1 MADTH
6 THDPAREPRDDSS
19 RGPARS
25 TIGHLAR
32 STVLLMVA
40 FGTAKAISLVQ
51 TFIIARKIGLDNRWD
66 SFVTANRIP
75 ELLVI
80 MIGGGALGYAFIPVF
95 SGLLAK
101 GKQDD
106 AWHLSS
112 HVINTIFSVTATVS
126 LIAFVL
132 APWLVRGVVAP
143 GFAPEQVAET
153 VTLMRILL
161 ISTLIFSVS
170 GIFQGILHSHNH
182 FLLPALAPILQDV
195 GLLFGIVFLLDRWGI
210 YGVAWGAV
218 LGASLHFLIQ
228 VPGLIHTRA
237 RWWPELGW
245 RDPNLRRVIVLM
257 IPRLLGLGVV
267 SFNFLVANRIA
278 SRLGEGAVSAFDWG
292 WKLMQIPQTL
302 IGTAMG
308 FVIFPTLAAL
318 SELGDEPGKR
328 RAFSGA
334 MRFVLVATI
343 PSAVGLLLV
352 GRTGIELL
360 EGGAFDASATD
371 AVFQALQFFSI
382 GIILHSILEIT
393 ARGFYADKDT
403 VTPLI
408 GAIIGAVLGVI
419 VAVSLSPSLGVG
431 ALALANSTAIGT
443 EVAIL
448 LVILYRRWHG
458 LNGPVIMTTLTRSA
472 LASAAMAAVIVA
484 VEMLLAALGFGQD
497 TEAKLTL
504 VVRLVLLIGA
514 GGLTYVGVALLL
526 GMTEIRHVFKM
537 LVDRRRPED
546 EALPLPV
553 EG

>member
-1 MADTH
+1 MASTQTH
-6 THDPAREPRDDSS
+6 EDNHS
-19 RGPARS
+19 PARS
-25 TIGHLAR
+25 SIGHLAR
-32 STVLLMVA
+32 STVLLMMA

-66 SFVTANRIP
+66 SFITANRIP

-101 GKQDD
+101 GEDED
-106 AWHLSS
+106 AWKLAS
-112 HVINTIFSVTATVS
+112 HVVNTIFTVTFTLS
-126 LIAFVL
+126 LIAFAL
-132 APWLVRGVVAP
+132 APWLVGSVLAP
-143 GFAPEQVAET
+143 GFGPEQVTET
-153 VTLMRILL
+153 VALMRIMLL
-161 ISTLIFSVS
+161 STIIFSIS

-182 FLLPALAPILQDV
+182 FLLPALAPILQDL
-195 GLLFGIVFLLDRWGI
+195 GLLFGIIFLLDRLGI

-228 VPGLIHTRA
+228 VPGLIHYRA
-237 RWWPELGW
+237 RWWPQLGW
-245 RDPNLRRVIVLM
+245 GDPNLRRVVILM

-334 MRFVLVATI
+334 MRFILVATI

-352 GRTGIELL
+352 GRPGIALL

-371 AVFQALQFFSI
+371 AVFSALQFFSI
-382 GIILHSILEIT
+382 GIILHSVLEIT

-403 VTPLI
+403 MTPLL
-408 GAIIGAVLGVI
+408 AAVTGAVLGVI
-419 VAVSLSPSLGVG
+419 VALTLTDSLGVG
-431 ALALANSTAIGT
+431 ALALANSAAIGT

-472 LASAAMAAVIVA
+472 LASAAMAAVIVL
-484 VEMLLAALGFGQD
+484 VEGLFASIGFGQD
-497 TEAKLTL
+497 TEAK
-504 VVRLVLLIGA
+504 VLLVARIGVLVAA
-514 GGLTYVGVALLL
+514 GGLTYIGVALLL
-526 GMTEIRHVFKM
+526 GMTEIRQVVRM
-537 LVDRRRPED
+537 LLDRGQAVED
-546 EALPLPV
+546 PAALPV

>member
-1 MADTH
+1 MATAQ
-6 THDPAREPRDDSS
+6 TNDPRGGSPD
-19 RGPARS
+19 GPARS

-51 TFIIARKIGLDNRWD
+51 TFIIARKIGLDTRWD

-101 GKQDD
+101 GKDVD

-112 HVINTIFSVTATVS
+112 HVINTIFSVTATLS
-126 LIAFVL
+126 LIAFAL
-132 APWLVRGVVAP
+132 APWLVEAVVAP
-143 GFAPEQVAET
+143 GFGPEQVLET
-153 VTLMRILL
+153 VILMRILL

-182 FLLPALAPILQDV
+182 FLLPALAPILQDI
-195 GLLFGIVFLLDRWGI
+195 GLLFGIVFLLDRFGI

-218 LGASLHFLIQ
+218 IGASLHFLIQ
-228 VPGLIHTRA
+228 VPGLIRCRA

-245 RDPNLRRVIVLM
+245 RDPNLRQVIVLM

-352 GRTGIELL
+352 GRPGIALL

-371 AVFQALQFFSI
+371 AVFSALQFFSI
-382 GIILHSILEIT
+382 GIILHSVLEIT

-408 GAIIGAVLGVI
+408 AGIVGALFGLAVALG
-419 VAVSLSPSLGVG
+419 LSPSLGVG

-458 LNGPVIMTTLTRSA
+458 LNGPVVMSTLTRSA
-472 LASAAMAAVIVA
+472 LASAAMAVVIILVDA
-484 VEMLLAALGFGQD
+484 GLGAIGFGQAGD
-497 TEAKLTL
+497 GKLAL

-526 GMTEIRHVFKM
+526 GMNEIRHVFRM
-537 LVDRRRPED
+537 LVDRSRPED
-546 EALPLPV
+546 DPAALLA